1 MLRFILFLSIL
12 LATRILSSQSIDA
25 ILDSSKIYY
34 DKGKWEEALQL
45 IDIAFEKSVF
55 EDYFHGQ
62 VRAHH
67 LRGWVH
73 HQSGDLTKGV
83 NSYLKVINLS
93 ERHRDSISTHFEIYA
108 RMNLGSI
115 LRKEELFDLAE
126 PMVIRG
132 IELCEQIGY
141 DRVRLTLLDNLQRLY
156 RTTGNFNASLQ
167 INHQILKTSSRYT
180 SESIKALNGLGIAHQ
195 LQDQFILAKYYYEKL
210 YDEALYT
217 NSHKYESYALHN
229 LGDIFYDQ
237 KQYSNAIEYYL
248 RAIEVKTNDI
258 EADAEDKHTSHRDIA
273 KAYAK
278 NDQFD
283 KAIFHAKIAE
293 QYLSEIT
300 NCLEC
305 ETKVYAVLGDLMKT
319 QGDQTSQTYY
329 SRKLAIASEKFANE
343 QLEITYESKQPELR
357 EVVNGY
363 YADLRS
369 QQEAKASRTLLVSV
383 IIGFVALILVLG
395 AYHFYS
401 RMRVR
406 STLSAELEKLN
417 WDN

>member
-1 MLRFILFLSIL
+1 MSHNILASG
-12 LATRILSSQSIDA
+12 LANQL
-25 ILDSSKIYY
+25 LDSTKFHI
-34 DKGKWEEALQL
+34 DKKEWVLAKEFCDKAYIESSNKNYSQG
-45 IDIAFEKSVF
+45 I
-55 EDYFHGQ
+55 
-62 VRAHH
+62 VRAT
-67 LRGWVH
+67 LYNGWIE
-73 HQSGDLTKGV
+73 QNAGDLALAVRK
-83 NSYLKVINLS
+83 YLEVQSLTEISN
-93 ERHRDSISTHFEIYA
+93 DSTMLQNRAYA
-108 RMNLGSI
+108 SVNLGT
-115 LRKEELFDLAE
+115 LFRRHELFDLAVDNFYIALSAAQLLE
-126 PMVIRG
+126 NSNQQLG
-132 IELCEQIGY
+132 ILI
-141 DRVRLTLLDNLQRLY
+141 NIQRAL
-156 RTTGNFNASLQ
+156 RNAKDYGASIEVNQLV
-167 INHQILKTSSRYT
+167 LKEAPRF
-180 SESIKALNGLGIAHQ
+180 SESNMMALNGLGIAHQ
-195 LQDQFILAKYYYEKL
+195 LQGNYDLAKYYYLKL
-210 YDEALYT
+210 YDEATTADALNY
-217 NSHKYESYALHN
+217 KAFALHN
-229 LGDIFYDQ
+229 LGDILYDQ
-237 KQYSNAIEYYL
+237 LAYLKAAEFYLQAIE
-248 RAIEVKTNDI
+248 AKSIDPKADVK
-258 EADAEDKHTSHRDIA
+258 DKHTSHRDIA

-278 NDQFD
+278 LNMLDE
-283 KAIFHAKIAE
+283 AIYHGEIAE
-293 QYLSEIT
+293 QYLLQVD

-305 ETKVYAVLGDLMKT
+305 EVKLYAVLGDLMKT

>member
-1 MLRFILFLSIL
+1 MRYCLILFFL
-12 LATRILSSQSIDA
+12 LTAICSYSIDEVDDL
-25 ILDSSKIYY
+25 LDQAKYHFEK
-34 DKGKWEEALQL
+34 DEWEKSNRLVE
-45 IDIAFEKSVF
+45 IAFSISV
-55 EDYFHGQ
+55 DQNYFLGKIRSIQ
-62 VRAHH
+62 YK
-67 LRGWVH
+67 GWIQH
-73 HQSGDLTKGV
+73 KSGDISLGVREYLEVVDLT
-83 NSYLKVINLS
+83 NNTQDTSAI
-93 ERHRDSISTHFEIYA
+93 HFRIYA
-108 RMNLGSI
+108 FMNLGTI
-115 LRKEELFDLAE
+115 LENSGLFDFAE
-126 PMVIRG
+126 SMLMSG
-132 IELCEQIGY
+132 IETCDLIGY
-141 DRVRLTLLDNLQRLY
+141 DKEKHRLLNNLQRTL
-156 RTTGNFNASLQ
+156 RQAGRFSEAVQVNQ
-167 INHQILKTSSRYT
+167 QILSISNRH
-180 SESIKALNGLGIAHQ
+180 SIENIKALNGLGIAHQ
-195 LQDQFILAKYYYEKL
+195 LQGNFDLAEYYFKKL
-210 YDEALYT
+210 YNESIAGKFQ
-217 NSHKYESYALHN
+217 KYEAFALHN

-237 KQYSNAIEYYL
+237 KEYSKAIEYYL

-363 YADLRS
+363 YAELRS
-369 QQEAKASRTLLVSV
+369 QQEDEASKKVLLSV
-383 IIGFVALILVLG
+383 IAGFVSLILILA
-395 AYHFYS
+395 AYHIYS
-401 RMRVR
+401 RLKVR
-406 STLSAELEKLN
+406 RILSAELEKLN
-417 WDN
+417 WD